1 MKKVQK
7 VDFVMKK
14 KVQKRIELPKYLWDA
29 TDGKQFEWFD
39 EAIGGR
45 TQNHWAYRPGGR

>member
-1 MKKVQK
+1 MKI
-7 VDFVMKK
+7 K